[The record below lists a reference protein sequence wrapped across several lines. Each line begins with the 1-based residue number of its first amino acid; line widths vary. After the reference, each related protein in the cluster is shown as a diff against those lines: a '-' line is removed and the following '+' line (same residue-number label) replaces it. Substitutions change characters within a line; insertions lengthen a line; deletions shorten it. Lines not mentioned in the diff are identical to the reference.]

1 MEDKRNFLI
10 KYMRD
15 RLKKLEELGEQYS
28 DAKIEKLVDNLL
40 KRDRSIEELMSLID
54 NKLSYQVRKINHNK
68 HLLSLKEYYLSN
80 INKLSKGNNCYLLSY
95 KNGIKVLEQAKL
107 EYIQSDA
114 GIVTINGKKKAM
126 AKTND
131 VKNDYDLV
139 LSDIAYIVGIPY
151 AKTYRIFDHEM
162 KDNGVLNEC
171 FDTTTEKFLNFSSV
185 LQFVKEE
192 SSKFALK
199 EELVAFHDKNIK
211 KGFRR
216 INTPKEYKDNIEF
229 IFKIFEALPDINKDN
244 IEELKKSYLN
254 MKIFELL
261 TNSVDNSLNNIGLI
275 IDKEKL
281 KYTYR
286 LSPAYNKCVTSIK
299 NLDDDSVL
307 CNFFVVKKDKLLELI
322 VNNYYD
328 YVKELLNLIMDN
340 KDTLIPIINQ
350 VLKEHLE
357 YEEYIK
363 YYDLVIS
370 NYNMISTI
378 VSQIGIKEEDKE
390 LFLENNDL
398 YIDRIAPFIDDYT
411 LDDLNNKGSVALVVI
426 TTVVLVITLV
436 LVGLAI
442 YYVSR
447 T

>member
-1 MEDKRNFLI
+1 MEDKKSFLI
-10 KYMRD
+10 RYIRD
-15 RLKKLEELGEQYS
+15 RLKQLEELGQKYS

-40 KRDRSIEELMSLID
+40 QRDRSMEELVNVID
-54 NKLSYQVRKINHNK
+54 NKLSYQVRKIKHNK
-68 HLLSLKEYYLSN
+68 RLLSLKEYYLSN

-95 KNGIKVLEQAKL
+95 NKGVKVLEQAKL
-107 EYIQSDA
+107 EYVDTKQ
-114 GIVTINGKKKAM
+114 GIVTINGKKKAI

-171 FDTTTEKFLNFSSV
+171 FDTSTEKFLNFSSV

-199 EELVAFHDKNIK
+199 EELVVFHDKNIK

-216 INTPKEYKDNIEF
+216 INTSKEYKDNIEF
-229 IFKIFEALPDINKDN
+229 IFKLFEALPDIDKEN
-244 IEELKKSYLN
+244 IEELKKAYLK

-286 LSPAYNKCVTSIK
+286 LSPAYNKCVIGMK
-299 NLDDDSVL
+299 NIDNDSVI
-307 CNFFVVKKDKLLELI
+307 CNFFIVKKDKLLEVI
-322 VNNYYD
+322 INNYYD
-328 YVKELLNLIMDN
+328 YVKELLHLIVDN

-363 YYDLVIS
+363 YIDLVIN
-370 NYNMISTI
+370 NYNMISDI
-378 VSQIGIKEEDKE
+378 VLQIKIKEKDKE
-390 LFLENNDL
+390 LFIESNDL
-398 YIDRIAPFIDDYT
+398 YTDRIAPFIDDYT
-411 LDDLNNKGSVALVVI
+411 VDDLNNKGSIGLVVVTI
-426 TTVVLVITLV
+426 IVLVITLL

-447 T
+447 G

>member
-1 MEDKRNFLI
+1 MEDKKEYLI
-10 KYMRD
+10 KYIRE
-15 RLKKLEELGEQYS
+15 KIEKLEELGKQYS
-28 DAKIEKLVDNLL
+28 DEKIEKLVSNLL
-40 KRDRSIEELMSLID
+40 TRDRSIEELTNLID

-68 HLLSLKEYYLSN
+68 HLLHLKEYYLSN
-80 INKLSKGNNCYLLSY
+80 INKLKKGNNCYLLSY
-95 KNGIKVLEQAKL
+95 NKGVKVLEQAKL
-107 EYIQSDA
+107 EYVEMDT
-114 GIVTINGKKKAM
+114 GIVTINGKKKAI

-151 AKTYRIFDHEM
+151 AKTYRIFGHDM
-162 KDNGVLNEC
+162 MGNGILNEC
-171 FDTTTEKFLNFSSV
+171 FDTPTEKFLNFSLV

-199 EELVAFHDKNIK
+199 EELVAYHDRNIK
-211 KGFRR
+211 KGFKCAK
-216 INTPKEYKDNIEF
+216 TSKEYKDNIEF
-229 IFKIFEALPDINKDN
+229 VFKLFQALPDINKKN
-244 IEELKKSYLN
+244 IEELKKAYLN
-254 MKIFELL
+254 MKVFEIL

-286 LSPAYNKCVTSIK
+286 LSPAYNKCTIRMENIDNDSII
-299 NLDDDSVL
+299 
-307 CNFFVVKKDKLLELI
+307 CNFFIVKKDKLLELI

-328 YVKELLNLIMDN
+328 YVKELLNLIVDN
-340 KDTLIPIINQ
+340 GDTLLPIINQ

-363 YYDLVIS
+363 YSSLIDDNYRMIS
-370 NYNMISTI
+370 NI
-378 VSQIGIKEEDKE
+378 VKMVKIKDEDKN
-390 LFLENNDL
+390 LFLENNEL
-398 YIDRIAPFIDDYT
+398 YANRIVPFVDDYT
-411 LDDLNNKGSVALVVI
+411 LDDDSNKGSVALSVI
-426 TTVVLVITLV
+426 TTAILVITLV

-442 YYVSR
+442 YYVSK